1 MARDHANTKK
11 DLMHIHMRN
20 MAQRRTFSYTVYEIC
35 GTKKDLM
42 HIYEIYG
49 TKKDLMHI
57 YEKYGTKKD
66 LMHM

>member
-1 MARDHANTKK
+1 
-11 DLMHIHMRN
+11 MHIHMRN

>member
-11 DLMHIHMRN
+11 DLMH
-20 MAQRRTFSYTVYEIC
+20 VYEIY

-49 TKKDLMHI
+49 TKKDLFI
-57 YEKYGTKKD
+57 YCT
-66 LMHM
+66 